1 MAQES
6 ATLRGVF
13 KELQETGL
21 LLVTG
26 RQLPSVAASMTVVAS
41 ILVLTALTGSAALA
55 VATDP
60 EAAGAELIGTKA
72 PRWEGVEWLNTKPL
86 RLEDLRGKV
95 VLVRWWTDTCS
106 YCRRSA
112 PALNEFHARYARRGL
127 IVIGMYHPKPIDR
140 LITASEIREAAQE
153 RGFDFPIAIDR
164 GWSVL
169 RHWWLD
175 GGHRS
180 ATSVSFLI
188 DRHGVI
194 RHIHPGPAFHRE
206 VVGGDEQPSRDFVEL
221 DRMIDQVLNDPS

>member
-1 MAQES
+1 
-6 ATLRGVF
+6 
-13 KELQETGL
+13 
-21 LLVTG
+21 
-26 RQLPSVAASMTVVAS
+26 MTWAAS
-41 ILVLTALTGSAALA
+41 ILLLTALTGSAALA
-55 VATDP
+55 AGTDP
-60 EAAGAELIGTKA
+60 GAAGAELVGTKA
-72 PRWEGVEWLNTKPL
+72 PGWEGVEWLSAEPL

-140 LITASEIREAAQE
+140 PITASEIREAAQE

-175 GGHRS
+175 GGRRS

-188 DRHGVI
+188 DQRGVI
-194 RHIHPGPAFHRE
+194 RHVHPGPAFHRE
-206 VVGGDEQPSRDFVEL
+206 VVRGDEQPRRDFVEL
-221 DRMIDQVLNDPS
+221 DRMIDQVLAELNQQTRSTGDLMGRSLPEFVRR

>member
-1 MAQES
+1 M
-6 ATLRGVF
+6 TL
-13 KELQETGL
+13 
-21 LLVTG
+21 
-26 RQLPSVAASMTVVAS
+26 VAS

-55 VATDP
+55 AATDP

-72 PRWEGVEWLNTKPL
+72 PGWKGVEWLNTKPL

-95 VLVRWWTDTCS
+95 VLVRWWTDTCP

-140 LITASEIREAAQE
+140 SITASEIRAAAQE
-153 RGFDFPIAIDR
+153 RGFGFPIAIDR

-169 RHWWLD
+169 RRWWLD
-175 GGHRS
+175 GGRRS

-188 DRHGVI
+188 DRRGVI

-206 VVGGDEQPSRDFVEL
+206 VVRGDEQPSRDFVEL
-221 DRMIDQVLNDPS
+221 NRMIDQVLNDPS

>member
-1 MAQES
+1 M
-6 ATLRGVF
+6 TL
-13 KELQETGL
+13 
-21 LLVTG
+21 
-26 RQLPSVAASMTVVAS
+26 VAS

-55 VATDP
+55 TVTDQ

-72 PRWEGVEWLNTKPL
+72 PGWEGAEWLNTEPL

-95 VLVRWWTDTCS
+95 VLVRWWTDTCP
-106 YCRRSA
+106 YCGRSA

-140 LITASEIREAAQE
+140 PITASEIREAARE

-164 GWSVL
+164 NWSVL

-175 GGHRS
+175 GGTRS

-188 DRHGVI
+188 DRRGVT

-206 VVGGDEQPSRDFVEL
+206 VVRGDEQPRRDFVEL
-221 DRMIDQVLNDPS
+221 DRRIEELLTEPN